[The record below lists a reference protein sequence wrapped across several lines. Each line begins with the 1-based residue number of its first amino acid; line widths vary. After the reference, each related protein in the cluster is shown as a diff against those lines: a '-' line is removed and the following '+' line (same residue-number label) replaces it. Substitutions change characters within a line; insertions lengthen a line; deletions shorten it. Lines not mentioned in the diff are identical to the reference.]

1 MTRVRS
7 TSASATDILFQR
19 ILTIHVNEQQ
29 RRWGNRGHPGKSC
42 HLHIVDARDTSLEL
56 RRSAHAVFAVAPLL
70 PPKTS
75 AYAARFSSSEW
86 ATKVLLERGLHS
98 ARHDLRRGPNW
109 TSVGDRGPD
118 TPSQSDGGERDS
130 HHCVAAYGAYR
141 CLVLRHLVRR
151 RSLAGELSRACGPD
165 RYRRVYLPPDLTA
178 VASPTKSGYT
188 YTFQPGPNGLAA
200 QPDCNGNP
208 VALDYY
214 VTAVPVDFGNT
225 GSRAFASNEGH
236 VIWQDPTG
244 VAPVEPF
251 ATAGTVAPIQ

>member
-1 MTRVRS
+1 MLRVSLLRS
-7 TSASATDILFQR
+7 GRQR
-19 ILTIHVNEQQ
+19 F
-29 RRWGNRGHPGKSC
+29 C
-42 HLHIVDARDTSLEL
+42 
-56 RRSAHAVFAVAPLL
+56 
-70 PPKTS
+70 
-75 AYAARFSSSEW
+75 SSEGFTLLDTIFVVALIGLLSAIAVPTLLRSRTAANETATIASLRMVHTGALSYAISCGAGLW
-86 ATKVLLERGLHS
+86 AANFQALADPTGI
-98 ARHDLRRGPNW
+98 
-109 TSVGDRGPD
+109 
-118 TPSQSDGGERDS
+118 GGF
-130 HHCVAAYGAYR
+130 
-141 CLVLRHLVRR
+141 
-151 RSLAGELSRACGPD
+151 
-165 RYRRVYLPPDLTA
+165 LPPDLTA